1 MCFQKMPQSLR
12 LLMLWQSMVELFE
25 MKQKLPA
32 PSDGVHLASAR
43 LHAAAQRDLI
53 EVCGQ
58 RFTFCV
64 TVKYITRTRF
74 FTDACLVTDCLN

>member
-1 MCFQKMPQSLR
+1 
-12 LLMLWQSMVELFE
+12 MLWQFTVELSE

-58 RFTFCV
+58 QFTFCV
-64 TVKYITRTRF
+64 TVKFITRTRSC
-74 FTDACLVTDCLN
+74 TDACLVIDYQN